1 MIDVIGTKAGAHQFL
16 EKVGFL
22 VAAFGIMAVLVLEF
36 GSFRST
42 LIVATVIPLG
52 VTGALLALL
61 VTGYTLSFTGL
72 IGLLALL
79 GIEIKNSILLVD
91 FTNQLRA
98 EGVGLDEAIEQAGA
112 IRFFPILL
120 TSATAIGGL
129 MPLAIQGSLLYSPLA
144 IVIIGGLLSSTL
156 LVTTT
161 PLWLAMAGRW
171 LPGERPLPWQGWLG
185 LLVALIGSGAMLLE
199 GSRSTGTEAV
209 TTTGAVQALLGA
221 LFAGLYWLAGRAG
234 RQTDEVGDLS
244 VVSTGVAALAL
255 GLVMVVQGHAFFEDA
270 SSQTWM
276 LWVILAV
283 FPQLIGH
290 NGLLWA
296 LRHWSATTISVL
308 VLLEPVFATAF
319 AGAWGEAAPSPRAW
333 AAAAVAVAGVAAV
346 VWQQRQT
353 EGAEAEP
360 DAA

>member
-1 MIDVIGTKAGAHQFL
+1 MLSL
-16 EKVGFL
+16 E
-22 VAAFGIMAVLVLEF
+22 
-36 GSFRST
+36 T
-42 LIVATVIPLG
+42 
-52 VTGALLALL
+52 
-61 VTGYTLSFTGL
+61 
-72 IGLLALL
+72 
-79 GIEIKNSILLVD
+79 
-91 FTNQLRA
+91 
-98 EGVGLDEAIEQAGA
+98 
-112 IRFFPILL
+112 
-120 TSATAIGGL
+120 TS
-129 MPLAIQGSLLYSPLA
+129 
-144 IVIIGGLLSSTL
+144 VLSSTL

-185 LLVALIGSGAMLLE
+185 LLVALAGSGAMLLE
-199 GSRSTGTEAV
+199 GSRSTGSEAV

-221 LFAGLYWLAGRAG
+221 VFAGLYWIAGRAG

-255 GLVMVVQGHAFFEDA
+255 GLVMVVQGHAFVSGA

-276 LWVILAV
+276 LWVILAI

-308 VLLEPVFATAF
+308 VLLEPVIATAF
-319 AGAWGEAAPSPRAW
+319 AAAWGEASPSPRAW
-333 AAAAVAVAGVAAV
+333 AAASVAVAGVAAV
-346 VWQQRQT
+346 VWQQRET
-353 EGAEAEP
+353 EGAEAVP